1 MFQNVEKFYNK
12 YFVCILALVTLP
24 TERLSSCSAILI
36 LHLTSGKREMF
47 MRRGI
52 KHSRIHPSIYPSTY
66 LSIYLSILSVSVY
79 RSIDRTIVIIENNL
93 ETWERLRNN
102 FRIF

>member
-1 MFQNVEKFYNK
+1 
-12 YFVCILALVTLP
+12 
-24 TERLSSCSAILI
+24 
-36 LHLTSGKREMF
+36 